1 MKQIKD
7 HRGGSNNPKVAHAQI
22 RKQLLRVV
30 NLEFIYFFSMLVLL
44 FNFCFFV
51 AINSPAPPLGGLK
64 ALGGAGRARGTR
76 GGAGGAKSTKP
87 ECPLAFNKNKYLPLK
102 I

>member
-1 MKQIKD
+1 MKHVKD
-7 HRGGSNNPKVAHAQI
+7 HRGGNNFKVAHAQI

-51 AINSPAPPLGGLK
+51 AINNPAPPLAGGSE
-64 ALGGAGRARGTR
+64 GARGR
-76 GGAGGAKSTKP
+76 RKGSGHAGGAGGAKSTKP
-87 ECPLAFNKNKYLPLK
+87 ECPLVFNKNKYLPLK